1 MDCFASINSASPVTG
16 TFAARAADP
25 AGEIWMLSFD
35 SSSKSRT
42 LCTTASVWISRIC
55 SNFGQCLI
63 VAFPWPFSKSWI
75 EIIVY
80 RFHFADFRESQKKKV
95 NQKKLTGLS
104 NASIGHYDYYII
116 AYVKRRDL
124 LTNFCND
131 SHWYVYISLGPCSGT
146 LSPGPKPAEVP

>member
-80 RFHFADFRESQKKKV
+80 RFHFADFRELQKKSEPTKSKGAFKRV
-95 NQKKLTGLS
+95 DWTLRLLS
-104 NASIGHYDYYII
+104 YSICE
-116 AYVKRRDL
+116 AKRFIDEFL
-124 LTNFCND
+124 
-131 SHWYVYISLGPCSGT
+131 
-146 LSPGPKPAEVP
+146 